1 MFELFDRVLGVL
13 TWVILKKRVTGVRGN
28 GAGLGCGL
36 GSVGLGG
43 VINKYLDQDLGLVVL
58 GR

>member
-1 MFELFDRVLGVL
+1 M

-36 GSVGLGG
+36 GSVGLEW
-43 VINKYLDQDLGLVVL
+43 VLVTIWTRFNINGFGLFKY
-58 GR
+58 